1 MPQMMENKE
10 KEETAQAEDVSTG
23 DSFDMQHIG
32 STRGRRKF
40 SSLQLIGSAY
50 TVTNSW
56 LGVAGAFTTGITAAG
71 SASIIYG
78 LLLMFTV
85 NLFVGIALSELISAM
100 PNSGGQ
106 YYWVMCLAPK
116 RYARGLSYMTGIC
129 NLFAAYCVTA
139 SSSIAVSS
147 WVFGSAK
154 LAYPDLAV
162 NAWRIYLGAVGL
174 NIIAAIVNLWQQV
187 VSRSISIGLWLS
199 LLVCISITIALPTAS
214 HDHTGIKFIFASLQN
229 NSGWSSNAMAFI
241 VGLINPNFA
250 FAALDSA
257 THLAEE
263 TPDPARNVPK
273 AILFTVV
280 IGFITSF
287 PFACMLMYTL
297 TDLTA
302 VINTPTGV
310 PLVELFRIAFRS
322 DSAALATLSIVTV
335 TYFFSLLPQQA
346 YQARLCWAFS
356 RDQGLPFS
364 HLWSQVHPTSHVPL
378 HAHLLCVCIVC
389 LFGLLYIASTTAFNS
404 LITGVIT
411 FPYLTYLAPCI
422 LSLVRGD
429 EQPRGPFNAGRLEI
443 LSKII
448 TVACCLFAIIMYSF
462 PYQVPVTTSNMN
474 YITAIYGA
482 ALVFGTVDWLF
493 RARFEFAFDSGG
505 VDHTQ

>member
-1 MPQMMENKE
+1 MMENKE
-10 KEETAQAEDVSTG
+10 KEKVAEVEDFSTG
-23 DSFDMQHIG
+23 DSFDVQYIG
-32 STRGRRKF
+32 SSRGRRKF

-56 LGVAGAFTTGITAAG
+56 LGVAGAFTTGVTAAG

-78 LLLMFTV
+78 LLLMFMV

-100 PNSGGQ
+100 PHSGGQ
-106 YYWVMCLAPK
+106 YYWVMRLAPK
-116 RYARGLSYMTGIC
+116 RYKRGLSYMTGIF

-139 SSSIAVSS
+139 SSSITVSS
-147 WVFGSAK
+147 LIVGSAK

-162 NAWRIYLGAVGL
+162 NAWQIYLGAVGL
-174 NIIAAIVNLWQQV
+174 NIIGAIINLWQQV
-187 VSRSISIGLWLS
+187 VSRSVSIGLWMS
-199 LLVCISITIALPTAS
+199 LLACISITIALPTAS
-214 HDHTGIKFIFASLQN
+214 QDHTGLKFIFASLQN

-273 AILFTVV
+273 AIIFTVV

-287 PFACMLMYTL
+287 PFTCMLMYTL

-322 DSAALATLSIVTV
+322 DSAALVAISIVTV
-335 TYFFSLLPQQA
+335 TYFFSLPPQQA

-356 RDQGLPFS
+356 RDRGLPFS
-364 HLWSQVHPTSHVPL
+364 RLWSQIHPTSHVPL
-378 HAHLLCVCIVC
+378 YAHLLCVCIVC
-389 LFGLLYIASTTAFNS
+389 LLGLLYTVSTTAFNS

-422 LSLVRGD
+422 FSLLRGD
-429 EQPRGPFNAGRLEI
+429 EQPRGPFNVGWLGN

-462 PYQVPVTTSNMN
+462 PYQMPVSVSNMN
-474 YITAIYGA
+474 YITVIYGV
-482 ALVFGTVDWLF
+482 ALIYGTVDWLF
-493 RARFEFAFDSGG
+493 RARFEFAFDAGG

>member
-1 MPQMMENKE
+1 MSQKMENKE
-10 KEETAQAEDVSTG
+10 EEKDTQVDDFSTG

-32 STRGRRKF
+32 SSRGRRKF

-78 LLLMFTV
+78 LLLMFTI

-106 YYWVMCLAPK
+106 YYWVMRLAPK
-116 RYARGLSYMTGIC
+116 RYARGFSYMTGIC
-129 NLFAAYCVTA
+129 NLCAAYCVTT

-147 WVFGSAK
+147 WIFGSAK

-162 NAWRIYLGAVGL
+162 NAWRIYLGAMGL
-174 NIIAAIVNLWQQV
+174 NIIAAIVNLWQHV
-187 VSRSISIGLWLS
+187 VSRSVSIGLWLS
-199 LLVCISITIALPTAS
+199 LFACISLTIALPTAS
-214 HDHTGIKFIFASLQN
+214 REKTELKFIFASLQN
-229 NSGWSSNAMAFI
+229 NSGWSSDTMAFI

-273 AILFTVV
+273 AIIFTVV
-280 IGFITSF
+280 IGFLTSF

-310 PLVELFRIAFRS
+310 PLLELFRIAFQS
-322 DSAALATLSIVTV
+322 DSAALATISVVAV

-346 YQARLCWAFS
+346 YQSRLCWALS
-356 RDQGLPFS
+356 RDHGLPFS
-364 HLWSQVHPTSHVPL
+364 RYWSQIHPTSHVPL
-378 HAHLLCVCIVC
+378 HAHLVSVCIIFI
-389 LFGLLYIASTTAFNS
+389 LGLLYIVSTTAFSS

-411 FPYLTYLAPCI
+411 FSYLTYLAPCI
-422 LSLVRGD
+422 FSLLRGE
-429 EQPRGPFNAGRLEI
+429 EQPRGPFNVGWLGNLA
-443 LSKII
+443 KII
-448 TVACCLFAIIMYSF
+448 TVIWCLFAIIMYSF
-462 PYQVPVTTSNMN
+462 PYQLPVTTSNMN
-474 YITAIYGA
+474 YITAIYGVV
-482 ALVFGTVDWLF
+482 LIFGIMDWLF

-505 VDHTQ
+505 VDHTR

>member
-1 MPQMMENKE
+1 
-10 KEETAQAEDVSTG
+10 
-23 DSFDMQHIG
+23 MQHIG
-32 STRGRRKF
+32 SSRGRRKF

-78 LLLMFTV
+78 LLLMFTI
-85 NLFVGIALSELISAM
+85 NLFVAIALSELTSAM

-106 YYWVMCLAPK
+106 YYWVMRLAPK

-147 WVFGSAK
+147 WIFGSVR
-154 LAYPDLAV
+154 LVYPDLAV
-162 NAWRIYLGAVGL
+162 NAWRIYLGALGL
-174 NIIAAIVNLWQQV
+174 NIIAAIVNLSQQV
-187 VSRSISIGLWLS
+187 VSRSVSIGLWIS
-199 LLVCISITIALPTAS
+199 LLACISITIVLPTAS
-214 HDHTGIKFIFASLQN
+214 RDHTGPKFIFASLQN
-229 NSGWSSNAMAFI
+229 NSGWSSNVMAFI

-263 TPDPARNVPK
+263 TPDPARNIPR

-310 PLVELFRIAFRS
+310 PLLELFRIAFQS
-322 DSAALATLSIVTV
+322 DPAALAAIAFVAV

-346 YQARLCWAFS
+346 YQSRLCWAFS
-356 RDQGLPFS
+356 RDHGLPLS
-364 HLWSQVHPTSHVPL
+364 SLWSQIHPTSDVPL
-378 HAHLLCVCIVC
+378 YAHLLSVCIVF
-389 LFGLLYIASTTAFNS
+389 LLGLLYIVSTTAFNRY

-422 LSLVRGD
+422 LSLSRGED
-429 EQPRGPFNAGRLEI
+429 QPRGPFNIGWLGKI
-443 LSKII
+443 SKII
-448 TVACCLFAIIMYSF
+448 TVICCLFAIIMYSF
-462 PYQVPVTTSNMN
+462 PYQMPVTTSSEYSRASGLMKVTWLTSVIPRYELYHSDLRRRAHIWNS
-474 YITAIYGA
+474 G
-482 ALVFGTVDWLF
+482 LVVSRSL
-493 RARFEFAFDSGG
+493 RICL
-505 VDHTQ
+505 